1 MIVAALMACALT
13 YVLASN
19 GGKRE
24 IAKLEAS
31 KEMLETQLQVL
42 KSEHASQLEA
52 VENRRL
58 ADLEVVEKRHQA
70 DLDRQKVQM
79 EEQMKLFQDRL
90 QLQTQEML
98 KSRQQELQQK
108 NDEQMESIIRPLKEQ
123 ILNLN
128 EQLNKNRED
137 GAAKDAKFSE
147 MLAGF
152 VKQAS
157 EMGSATDKLAAA
169 MMSNG
174 KVHGDWGEQTLER
187 ILESCGMQKG
197 INYLVQASS
206 QDEEGRE
213 QRPDVYILCP
223 KNRKIVIDSKVSLT
237 AYSNYLSALT
247 PEQAK
252 QAEEENYRSVK
263 AQVDRLASKAYNK
276 LDKDNYRTVLMFI
289 PNEGAYILAMR
300 HNPDLGQYAYDKGV
314 VILTPTNLMLTLQ
327 LIEGM
332 WQKENE
338 EQNIQ
343 NILSV
348 AGSLFEKFVAFS
360 DKMATIKKSLESADK
375 ALADATGYLT
385 DGKGN
390 IVRQIERLTEF
401 GVKYNKSK
409 KINALLAPDDSLE
422 LEEAPEAA
430 EE

>member
-1 MIVAALMACALT
+1 MYLCSSFIYLIMIDVLIIVVAIMACVVT
-13 YVLASN
+13 YMYATN
-19 GGKRE
+19 KGKRE
-24 IAKLEAS
+24 LAKLES
-31 KEMLETQLQVL
+31 VNEVLQSRLEFA
-42 KSEHASQLEA
+42 HASHQQQLE
-52 VENRRL
+52 EQ
-58 ADLEVVEKRHQA
+58 EKRHSDEMMFQ
-70 DLDRQKVQM
+70 QQM
-79 EEQMKLFQDRL
+79 MTDQMKLFQNQL
-90 QLQTQEML
+90 QLRTQEML
-98 KSRQQELQQK
+98 KERQQELQQK
-108 NDEQMESIIRPLKEQ
+108 NDEQMEAIIRPLKEQ
-123 ILNLN
+123 IAGLN

-137 GAAKDAKFSE
+137 GAAKDARLNE
-147 MLAGF
+147 MLSGF

-187 ILESCGMQKG
+187 ILESCGMQRG

-223 KNRKIVIDSKVSLT
+223 KDRRIVIDSKVSLT
-237 AYSNYLSALT
+237 AYANYLSALT

-276 LDKDNYRTVLMFI
+276 LDKDNFRTVLMFI

-314 VILTPTNLMLTLQ
+314 VVLTPTNLMLTLQ

-343 NILSV
+343 NILST

-360 DKMATIKKSLESADK
+360 DKLSVIKKSLESADR
-375 ALADATGYLT
+375 ALDDATSYLT

-390 IVRQIERLTEF
+390 IVRQVERLSEF
-401 GVKYNKSK
+401 GAKYNKSK
-409 KINALLAPDDSLE
+409 KINAILAPSDDDPD
-422 LEEAPEAA
+422 A
-430 EE
+430 